1 MNNGKIKSYITK
13 LINNIYNFMPFK
25 AAMLRFE
32 GNGASDPT
40 IEVQYNITS
49 LVRTGTG
56 VYRITI
62 TRPTFLGVS
71 VSNFTVAS
79 ITHSIAPSVNSDFFT
94 SEAITVSST
103 IFDVQ
108 VSEVSQGTG
117 NRLDI
122 LPYDIVAGDRV
133 HIMLLMSLGNSLPGE

>member
-25 AAMLRFE
+25 AVMLRFE

-40 IEVQYNITS
+40 IEVQYNVTS
-49 LVRTGTG
+49 LVRTGIG
-56 VYRITI
+56 AYRITI
-62 TRPTFLGVS
+62 TKPTFLGVS
-71 VSNFTVAS
+71 VSNFTVSS
-79 ITHSIAPSVNSDFFT
+79 ITHSVAPSVNSDFFT
-94 SEAITVSST
+94 SEAISVSST

-108 VSEVSQGTG
+108 VSEVSQGAG

-122 LPYDIVAGDRV
+122 LPYDIIAGDRV
-133 HIMLLMSLGNSLPGE
+133 HVMLLMSLGNRLPGE